1 MSSIHNLY
9 ISDVVKSILV
19 CCLLSSSCITHD
31 KKSYKCAPVKRTYS
45 DRVLYNMRVAR
56 EVIPTSC
63 VKVVYDVV
71 DHKSINNIDDKI
83 KAASNE
89 NHVRSVLTNFA
100 VNNDVHLSKV
110 LVESCKDAILTL

>member
-9 ISDVVKSILV
+9 LSDGVKPILV
-19 CCLLSSSCITHD
+19 CFLLSSSCITHD
-31 KKSYKCAPVKRTYS
+31 KKSYKCAPIKRTYS

-56 EVIPTSC
+56 EVIPTSY

-83 KAASNE
+83 KSGSNE
-89 NHVRSVLTNFA
+89 NHVRSVPTHLAT
-100 VNNDVHLSKV
+100 NNDGHLSEV
-110 LVESCKDAILTL
+110 LVNAILTL